1 MSKKKGSF
9 VDQFLDKIILGAV
22 GLIGLVLLWFY
33 VVSGPYSQS
42 VGSTR
47 YSPSEI
53 DEQNSR
59 ATEQIREKLDG
70 GAQRKLY
77 DLNRAAEYDK
87 ILNCSISPQ
96 ISLAAQIPLPGKG
109 QDVAGTEDRLYTMP
123 VLPAVASAQGVF
135 VRNVVRKPTQDV
147 TMEIP
152 YAMTAYEPADMDI
165 VSVSATI
172 DVQALYQN
180 FQKSFMGPRLKPQWK
195 DPVLA
200 EPVFARVELQRRVQM
215 EDGSWGDWQAV
226 PQAKILTYRAL
237 QDRLPQTNE
246 ESDSTVAGRFIGQF
260 RSEDI
265 QIEILQPMCYDFLTS
280 STVKWLPPEY
290 QKQYDELIKKQQME
304 ERKKKLE
311 EKQKMLN
318 PGRPG
323 AGGVG
328 TTPTAPARTGRQGRR
343 GGASGDMGMMD
354 PMMMGGMA
362 MPAPV
367 APAKQEK
374 KPDDIAK
381 DADKVKLVKPLKI
394 STIRDPLLVW
404 AHDDTAAPGYTYQY
418 RIRYGVFNPIVG
430 KNWFAPDS
438 KAFQNQVVLWSD
450 FASAADVIE
459 IPKML
464 HVFPQKK
471 LPDGV
476 EVEICKYYLGQ
487 WRSQE
492 FTIRPGQLIGKE
504 MEWKPS
510 PAEAAMGGDMAM
522 MDPTMMMDPMMLG
535 GGGTAAGKGP
545 LMVNYST
552 FWTLV
557 DVVDS
562 VDWLY
567 PAMRKRDYPRMI
579 YVDKAGQ
586 IQILPVLRAN
596 WTRQMSKDYL
606 AVQEAMRKP
615 VDALNMMNP
624 DMMGMDPMMGM
635 PPM

>member
-9 VDQFLDKIILGAV
+9 VDQYLDKIILGAV

-33 VVSGPYSQS
+33 VISGPYSHS

-53 DEQNSR
+53 DEQNR
-59 ATEQIREKLDG
+59 QAAEQIREKLDG

-77 DLNRAAEYDK
+77 ALNRATEYDK

-96 ISLAAQIPLPGKG
+96 VPLVAQIPLPSKG
-109 QDVAGTEDRLYTMP
+109 LDVAGTEDRLYTMP
-123 VLPAVASAQGVF
+123 ALPVVANAQGGV

-147 TMEIP
+147 TMEMP

-165 VSVSATI
+165 VSISATI

-237 QDRLPQTNE
+237 QDRLPATNE
-246 ESDSTVAGRFIGQF
+246 ESDSTVAGRFVGQF

-265 QIEILQPMCYDFLTS
+265 QIEILQPICYDFLTA
-280 STVKWLPPEY
+280 STIKWLPPEY

-304 ERKKKLE
+304 ERRRRQE
-311 EKQKMLN
+311 ERARMAN
-318 PGRPG
+318 PRG
-323 AGGVG
+323 AMATPQPP
-328 TTPTAPARTGRQGRR
+328 TTPTRPSRTTRR
-343 GGASGDMGMMD
+343 GGAGGDTGMID
-354 PMMMGGMA
+354 PMMGGMA
-362 MPAPV
+362 MPSPV
-367 APAKQEK
+367 APVKQEK
-374 KPDDIAK
+374 KPEDIAK
-381 DADKVKLVKPLKI
+381 EADKVKLVKPLKI

-404 AHDDTAAPGYTYQY
+404 AHDDTAAPGYTYEY

-471 LPDGV
+471 LADGV
-476 EVEICKYYLGQ
+476 TVEICKYYLGQ

-510 PAEAAMGGDMAM
+510 PAEAALGGEMG
-522 MDPTMMMDPMMLG
+522 MMDPMMVDPMMMGTG
-535 GGGTAAGKGP
+535 GAPAGP
-545 LMVNYST
+545 TMVNYST

-586 IQILPVLRAN
+586 VQILPAARAG

-606 AVQEAMRKP
+606 AVQEAMKKP
-615 VDALNMMNP
+615 IDTLNMMNLE
-624 DMMGMDPMMGM
+624 MMDPAMMEMLPGG
-635 PPM
+635 

>member
-1 MSKKKGSF
+1 MSKKKGTF

-22 GLIGLVLLWFY
+22 GVIGLALLWFY

-53 DEQNSR
+53 DEQNR
-59 ATEQIREKLDG
+59 RMAEQIREKLGG
-70 GAQRKLY
+70 GAHRKLY
-77 DLNRAAEYDK
+77 ALNRAAEYDK
-87 ILNCSISPQ
+87 MLNCSISPQ
-96 ISLAAQIPLPGKG
+96 IPLIAQIPLPGKG
-109 QDVAGTEDRLYTMP
+109 QDVAGTEGRLYTIP
-123 VLPAVASAQGVF
+123 ALPAVANAQAVS

-172 DVQALYQN
+172 DIQALYQN

-200 EPVFARVELQRRVQM
+200 EPVFARIELGRRVQM
-215 EDGSWGDWQAV
+215 EDGSWGDWQTV

-246 ESDSTVAGRFIGQF
+246 EPDGNVAGRYIGQF

-265 QIEILQPMCYDFLTS
+265 QLEILQPMCYDFLTS

-304 ERKKKLE
+304 ERKKKFE
-311 EKQKMLN
+311 EKQKATS
-318 PGRPG
+318 PGRSGMGG
-323 AGGVG
+323 AGM
-328 TTPTAPARTGRQGRR
+328 TPTAPARPSRSTTRR
-343 GGASGDMGMMD
+343 GGAGGDMGMMD
-354 PMMMGGMA
+354 PMMGGMA
-362 MPAPV
+362 VPAVPT
-367 APAKQEK
+367 KQEK
-374 KPDDIAK
+374 KPEDIVK
-381 DADKVKLVKPLKI
+381 EADKVKLAKPLKLG
-394 STIRDPLLVW
+394 TLREPLLVW

-418 RIRYGVFNPIVG
+418 RIRYGVFNPVVG

-450 FASAADVIE
+450 FASVADAIE

-471 LPDGV
+471 LADGV
-476 EVEICKYYLGQ
+476 MVEICKYYLGQ

-510 PAEAAMGGDMAM
+510 PAEAMGGEMGM
-522 MDPTMMMDPMMLG
+522 VDPMIMG
-535 GGGTAAGKGP
+535 GGASAGP
-545 LMVNYST
+545 LMVDYST

-562 VDWLY
+562 VDWQY
-567 PAMRKRDYPRMI
+567 PAMRKRDYSRMI

-606 AVQEAMRKP
+606 TIQEAMRKP
-615 VDALNMMNP
+615 IDALMMSP
-624 DMMGMDPMMGM
+624 DMMEM